1 MKVLMISLER
11 GLFEDGQV
19 RRRIVEQNQSLEQ
32 LTILVFGKQG
42 FDQMVAP
49 NIRVVSTASWFR
61 LLYILDA
68 MQRLWFWRKEKF
80 DVITTDTVETAIVG
94 VMAAR
99 MFSAALAIQDHGY
112 YFHGD
117 YYRKESFLN
126 RFLYLFM
133 RWAVRRAD
141 AVRVVSVRTE
151 KALIDLGIP
160 SGKIVRFPLAL
171 NSPRPALTSG
181 QPSLE
186 IREGSGED
194 DSPRVRY
201 FFMAARFVPIK
212 RIDLAIHAFSLIAA
226 RHPDIKLKIVGRG
239 KVDVAR
245 KVKEFGMESRVEILP
260 WTDKLQDLYH
270 GALATLITSD
280 REGFNM
286 TAVESLLCGT
296 PVIMTDVGCAGEV
309 VKDGVNGYVV
319 PVGDVDALADRM
331 ELSLTDKALRGNAR
345 SYVWQPTGLGMEDFL
360 NKAVENYGKPKQYS

>member
-19 RRRIVEQNQSLEQ
+19 RRRIVEQNQALEQ

-68 MQRLWFWRKEKF
+68 LQRLWFWRKEKF
-80 DVITTDTVETAIVG
+80 DVVTTDTVETAIVG
-94 VMAAR
+94 VIAAR
-99 MFSAALAIQDHGY
+99 MFGAALAIQDHGY

-133 RWAVRRAD
+133 RWAVKRAD
-141 AVRVVSVRTE
+141 AVRVVSLRTE
-151 KALIDLGIP
+151 KALINLGIQP
-160 SGKIVRFPLAL
+160 EKIVRFPLAL
-171 NSPRPALTSG
+171 NSAATSFG
-181 QPSLE
+181 
-186 IREGSGED
+186 RNNNTED
-194 DSPRVRY
+194 RY
-201 FFMAARFVPIK
+201 FFLAARFVPIK
-212 RIDLAIHAFSLIAA
+212 RIDLAIHAFSLIATKY
-226 RHPDIKLKIVGRG
+226 HDIKLKIVGRG
-239 KVDVAR
+239 PIDVTR

-260 WTDKLQDLYH
+260 WTDKLQDLYR

-331 ELSLTDKALRGNAR
+331 ELSLTNQTLRENAR
-345 SYVWQPTGLGMEDFL
+345 NYSWQTTGLGMEDFL
-360 NKAVENYGKPKQYS
+360 NKAIQNYGKPRQDEQS

>member
-1 MKVLMISLER
+1 MKALMISLER

-19 RRRIVEQNQSLEQ
+19 RRRIVEQNQNLEQ

-68 MQRLWFWRKEKF
+68 MQRLWFWRREKF
-80 DVITTDTVETAIVG
+80 DVVTTDTVETAIVG

-99 MFSAALAIQDHGY
+99 MFGAALAIQDHGY

-151 KALIDLGIP
+151 KALINLGIP
-160 SGKIVRFPLAL
+160 AEKIVRFPLAL
-171 NSPRPALTSG
+171 NT
-181 QPSLE
+181 PSVTFDNNDNQT
-186 IREGSGED
+186 G
-194 DSPRVRY
+194 RY

-226 RHPDIKLKIVGRG
+226 RYPDIKLKIVGKG
-239 KVDVAR
+239 KVDVVK

-260 WTDKLQDLYH
+260 WTDKLQDLYR

-296 PVIMTDVGCAGEV
+296 PVIMTDVGCANEV
-309 VKDGVNGYVV
+309 VIDGVNGYVV

-331 ELSLTDKALRGNAR
+331 ELSLTDRALRENAR
-345 SYVWQPTGLGMEDFL
+345 SYVWQTTGPGMEDLL
-360 NKAVENYGKPKQYS
+360 NKAIQNYGKPRQDKKF

>member
-19 RRRIVEQNQSLEQ
+19 RRRIVEQNQTLEQ

-68 MQRLWFWRKEKF
+68 LQRLWFWRKEKF
-80 DVITTDTVETAIVG
+80 DVVTTDTVETAIVG

-99 MFSAALAIQDHGY
+99 MFGAALAIQDHGY

-133 RWAVRRAD
+133 RWAVKRAD
-141 AVRVVSVRTE
+141 AVRVVSLRTE
-151 KALIDLGIP
+151 KALINLGIQP
-160 SGKIVRFPLAL
+160 EKIVRFPLAL
-171 NSPRPALTSG
+171 NSFLADR
-181 QPSLE
+181 QPLVT
-186 IREGSGED
+186 
-194 DSPRVRY
+194 VRHEPCGMCGKRC
-201 FFMAARFVPIK
+201 FLLAARFVPIK
-212 RIDLAIHAFSLIAA
+212 RIDLAIHAFSLVAA
-226 RHPDIKLKIVGRG
+226 HYPDIKLTLIGRG
-239 KVDVAR
+239 PSENFIIR
-245 KVKEFGMESRVEILP
+245 KIKEFGVEGRIRIIP
-260 WTDKLQDLYH
+260 WTENLSDWYESSV
-270 GALATLITSD
+270 ATLITSD

-331 ELSLTDKALRGNAR
+331 ELSLTNQTLRENAR
-345 SYVWQPTGLGMEDFL
+345 NYSWQTTGLGMEDFL
-360 NKAVENYGKPKQYS
+360 NKAIQNYGKPRQDEQS

>member
-126 RFLYLFM
+126 RFFYLFM

-151 KALIDLGIP
+151 KALINLGIP
-160 SGKIVRFPLAL
+160 SEKIVRFPLAL
-171 NSPRPALTSG
+171 NA
-181 QPSLE
+181 PSVTF
-186 IREGSGED
+186 D
-194 DSPRVRY
+194 QNDNQADRY

-212 RIDLAIHAFSLIAA
+212 RIDLAIHAFSLIATK
-226 RHPDIKLKIVGRG
+226 HPHIKLKIVGRG

-331 ELSLTDKALRGNAR
+331 ELSLTNQALRGNAR